1 MKTSIDKKVIKISVN
16 VKATIRDAVTGEIK
30 RVKEFHNIIPTVGRA
45 LIAAHLGTSAPSPSS
60 LLVNYSAVGTG
71 TNAPA
76 NGDTTLQT
84 ETARTVVAS
93 RTASSNIAYITGFFG
108 ATDVSGT
115 LREAGL
121 FIGASAAANSG
132 TLFSRVAIN
141 ITKALTETLT
151 LDWVITIS

>member
-1 MKTSIDKKVIKISVN
+1 MKFSVN
-16 VKATIRDAVTGEIK
+16 VKATVRDAKTGKVK
-30 RVKEFHNIIPTVGRA
+30 RVKHFHSILPTVGRA
-45 LIAAHLGTSAPSPSS
+45 LVAAHLGTNSPSPAS

-84 ETARTVVAS
+84 ETARTVIAS
-93 RTASSNIAYITGFFG
+93 RTSSSNVAYITGFYG

-115 LREAGL
+115 LKEAGL
-121 FIGASAAANSG
+121 FIGATATSNSG

-141 ITKALTETLT
+141 VTKSSTETLT
-151 LDWVITIS
+151 LDWTITIS